1 MQHAANAYTKVAR
14 TALSPRE
21 AEAAVLLKASTRLQ
35 SLREEAVPGSRAL
48 NEALAFNQK
57 VWTVLSSGVNEP
69 ANAVPEEIRTG
80 VNRLAI
86 FVFRTILDTMVD
98 PSARKLDTLVAL
110 NNHLAAGLRGDP
122 GPAV

>member
-1 MQHAANAYTKVAR
+1 MHAANAYTKVSR

-21 AEAAVLLKASTRLQ
+21 AEAAVLIKASSRLQ
-35 SLREEAVPGSRAL
+35 SLREEAVAGSAAL

-69 ANAVPEEIRTG
+69 ANAVPEEIRAG

-86 FVFRTILDTMVD
+86 FVFRTILDTMVE

-122 GPAV
+122 GPAA